1 LNTPSLGTEIGA
13 PGSRRAARHVRLFGK
28 TVDIRARNIAH
39 VDMVLMPTC
48 KFHRANKRSHDRQD
62 AQPMANIPHD
72 NRGGATP
79 WQRSL
84 PEAISKKWVALPGAL
99 QQRELPF

>member
-1 LNTPSLGTEIGA
+1 
-13 PGSRRAARHVRLFGK
+13 
-28 TVDIRARNIAH
+28 
-39 VDMVLMPTC
+39 MVWIPTC

-62 AQPMANIPHD
+62 AQPMGNIWHE

-84 PEAISKKWVALPGAL
+84 AEAISKKWGRAPGAL
-99 QQRELPF
+99 QQRELPFGSRHRVLER